1 MKSGLI
7 MMGEREAENTTVI
20 SFEVLQGKLKVKR
33 VIRAMGREGS
43 SRQKTI
49 SNPDS

>member
-1 MKSGLI
+1 
-7 MMGEREAENTTVI
+7 MMGEREVENTTVI
-20 SFEVLQGKLKVKR
+20 SFEVLKDKLKVKR